1 MNMYQSY
8 ENKLLLN
15 LLAKSDEAAFTELYN
30 RYWQKLF
37 AIACNRLK
45 DMAAA
50 EDIVHDIFAMLW
62 LKRECLPVKCIE
74 NYLAAATKY
83 MVLNR
88 IKKLEQQKKFSMNSP
103 QSTAFELTAENTVH
117 YKRIL
122 EIVKAEVEMLPEKC
136 RLIFKY
142 SRNEGMPVCQIASRL
157 NLSPKTVEN
166 QLNKALRQLKL
177 VAQPFFNCLVMLYC
191 TGNI

>member
-88 IKKLEQQKKFSMNSP
+88 IKKLEQQKKFSINSL

-136 RLIFKY
+136 RIIFKY

-177 VAQPFFNCLVMLYC
+177 VAQPFFNCLAMLYC